1 MGNRGYKN
9 RDIKDEINKK
19 IVGFNRTRDNRIHAS
34 ERLYS
39 YSEKWE
45 TVFFGMNILA
55 VLFLIFSL
63 MNGESK
69 ERLFISSSYSLYTV
83 ILQYF
88 YSTLNY
94 KERALKFHYQQLKL
108 EELILE
114 LKRILRVVH
123 NKRKLEIEFNAIL
136 QNYIL
141 TVLSTENHSRFDD
154 AKVLYNK
161 SDEKNFLKKPRDFSI
176 DNIIFYINIIITL
189 FVTYIYYKGSIV

>member
-9 RDIKDEINKK
+9 RDNKDEINKK
-19 IVGFNRTRDNRIHAS
+19 IVASNRTRDNRIHAS

-45 TVFFGMNILA
+45 SVFFGMNILA

-114 LKRILRVVH
+114 LKRILRVVY

-141 TVLSTENHSRFDD
+141 TVSSTENHSRFDD
-154 AKVLYNK
+154 AKVLYDK
-161 SDEKNFLKKPRDFSI
+161 SEEKSTLQKPRDFSI

-189 FVTYIYYKGSIV
+189 FVTYIYFKGIYL